1 MDNPIPYII
10 FIAVTLAFIITLALI
25 MRPQKHRAQSRH
37 AGRTN
42 ASDAGDT
49 STPMFFSAGAASH
62 HDSDSGG
69 HSGGYSGGDSGGGDG
84 GGGGG
89 GE

>member
-1 MDNPIPYII
+1 MDNPTPFII
-10 FIAVTLAFIITLALI
+10 FIAVTLASIITLAFI
-25 MRPQKHRAQSRH
+25 MRPQKNRAQSRH
-37 AGRTN
+37 TGRTN

-49 STPMFFSAGAASH
+49 SMPLWFIAGGS
-62 HDSDSGG
+62 HDSG
-69 HSGGYSGGDSGGGDG
+69 HSGGYSGGDSGDG